1 MDKFNTEYNNTKL
14 GKPSKTIKIKSVIF
28 STPPGVWDHSP
39 GFRNVFASDLAEIQ
53 RLLPPNIVE
62 IMRGVVIYINI
73 SYRYP
78 GHLENTLGAC
88 CHNSSEWLLEVRK
101 LFLTIDIKVIMKYPV
116 EWKSSRKGGPC
127 GDLQYSVLLVLAP
140 DPSISK
146 TFKYIY

>member
-1 MDKFNTEYNNTKL
+1 MDKFNTKYNNTKL
-14 GKPSKTIKIKSVIF
+14 EYDTTFILGWAIKYQ
-28 STPPGVWDHSP
+28 PGLWDHSP
-39 GFRNVFASDLAEIQ
+39 EFRNVFESDLAEID

-101 LFLTIDIKVIMKYPV
+101 LFLTINIKVMMKYPL
-116 EWKSSRKGGPC
+116 EWKSSRKGGSC
-127 GDLQYSVLLVLAP
+127 GDLQYSVLLVLAS
-140 DPSISK
+140 DPSIYK
-146 TFKYIY
+146 LMHYIY